1 MRSNAGAANS
11 ECAPPDRRTP
21 YNGGFRLP
29 RFAALATTYFSA
41 ATFKFLRDLPTA
53 GHQEWDVFLTVGTL
67 QFGGGVDVDLTR
79 ERHLIWRSLRGTR
92 HTFDLSVEPVNEPT
106 LLTMEMSITIRGL
119 AMAWMAERISRS
131 IIQRHIE
138 AGVHELRHHLEWEL
152 D

>member
-1 MRSNAGAANS
+1 MTAIATASAFV
-11 ECAPPDRRTP
+11 RRPVHEVAKYATDP
-21 YNGGFRLP
+21 HFTLPLIEGFG
-29 RFAALATTYFSA
+29 RFN
-41 ATFKFLRDLPTA
+41 FLRDLPTP

-92 HTFDLSVEPVNEPT
+92 HTFDLSVEPVNEGT

-131 IIQRHIE
+131 ILQRHIE